1 MSLCFDRSDHRW
13 RLGSVVRSGG
23 SRRLLCFPLTCS
35 KHYRCFVQMLVLCPF
50 QNTPSTNIKEQPKYK
65 TTQALRGNSWRN
77 RADREWNLVPPPVIF
92 FLIISRDTK
101 TQVWRT
107 NQITKKFLN
116 CVLIFFSESV
126 IQTDRICIFTLGY
139 SGVFTL
145 VTEEQRADNQNKHGR
160 T

>member
-1 MSLCFDRSDHRW
+1 M
-13 RLGSVVRSGG
+13 
-23 SRRLLCFPLTCS
+23 
-35 KHYRCFVQMLVLCPF
+35 
-50 QNTPSTNIKEQPKYK
+50 
-65 TTQALRGNSWRN
+65 
-77 RADREWNLVPPPVIF
+77 
-92 FLIISRDTK
+92 
-101 TQVWRT
+101 
-107 NQITKKFLN
+107 TKKFLN